1 MSNCIKSI
9 TIGNVPEN
17 STVPTYYGS
26 SRGTT
31 PVNIHYTYGPPS
43 AEGPYMIE
51 VTSEQMS
58 YGKIDHRNR
67 EQRRADAKKE
77 KKLIERK
84 RYVTTTKK
92 Q

>member
-43 AEGPYMIE
+43 AEGPYIHE
-51 VTSEQMS
+51 VTTD
-58 YGKIDHRNR
+58 YPFVGKIDHRNR

-77 KKLIERK
+77 KKLLRK
-84 RYVTTTKK
+84 LK
-92 Q
+92 